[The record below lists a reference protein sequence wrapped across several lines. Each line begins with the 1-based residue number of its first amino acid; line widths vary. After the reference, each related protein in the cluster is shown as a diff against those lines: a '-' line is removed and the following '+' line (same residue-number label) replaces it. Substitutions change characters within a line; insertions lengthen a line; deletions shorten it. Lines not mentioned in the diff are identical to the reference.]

1 MITARHLAMSLLAW
15 LAVGAFWL
23 LATRG
28 FHPSWD
34 LAIVATGSLVV
45 AYAGASYVNHLIL
58 IPGYLRRGFVVKY
71 LGFLAATALGF
82 TALGLAVLRTYY
94 IWVVGAGAVHSLE
107 LDYALDLFGMIVH
120 LAGAA
125 GVVRLYRRR
134 SRRAST
140 GVGRGA

>member
-1 MITARHLAMSLLAW
+1 MISARRLTLSLLAW

-45 AYAGASYVNHLIL
+45 AYAGASYANHLIL
-58 IPGYLRRGFVVKY
+58 IPKYLRRGFVVKY
-71 LGFLAATALGF
+71 CGALAALAMGF
-82 TALGLAVLRTYY
+82 TALALAILRTYY
-94 IWVVGAGAVHSLE
+94 IRAIGAGSVHSLE

-125 GVVRLYRRR
+125 GVVRLFDRLSAAR
-134 SRRAST
+134 SRPS
-140 GVGRGA
+140 